1 MKTKFEMFVEDV
13 YYKRKILCRLAI
25 EDEEN
30 DLFRVFI
37 YDTKTPPRKIFTRKM
52 AYEFIKQTEYKELR
66 RFSPK
71 NEDFFK
77 YSWFLQGTIFT
88 LNLDPGRLIINLRG
102 SSRNLRYI
110 DKELLNVA
118 KKSGIRILF

>member
-1 MKTKFEMFVEDV
+1 MKTKFEMFIEDL
-13 YYKRKILCRLAI
+13 YYRRRILCRLAI

-77 YSWFLQGTIFT
+77 YSWFL
-88 LNLDPGRLIINLRG
+88 
-102 SSRNLRYI
+102 
-110 DKELLNVA
+110 
-118 KKSGIRILF
+118 